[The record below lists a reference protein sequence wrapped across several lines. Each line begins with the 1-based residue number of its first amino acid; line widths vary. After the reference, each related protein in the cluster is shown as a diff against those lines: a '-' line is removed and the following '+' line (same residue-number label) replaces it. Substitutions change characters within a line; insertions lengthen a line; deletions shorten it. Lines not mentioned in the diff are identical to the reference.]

1 MSKQFFKN
9 LEWKVLICSLLLLA
23 IGLFALYSATMNKG
37 LIDFTK
43 QVRWFVVSIPVLLFF
58 TFVDYNKIL
67 KYSGFLYLI
76 FLGLL
81 VGVLFTTPISGASS
95 WYNLGEFSFQPSEI
109 GKIFILMF
117 IVSVIVRLQYKGKD
131 EINKLYKLII
141 SLIVAAIPIAL
152 IIKQPDYG
160 TALAYI
166 FAFIAIL
173 YVAGLRKRYIFLG
186 VILRRYRD
194 ISYI

>member
-1 MSKQFFKN
+1 MNKQFFKN
-9 LEWKVLICSLLLLA
+9 LEWKVLACSLLLLA
-23 IGLFALYSATMNKG
+23 IGLFALYSATINKG
-37 LIDFTK
+37 LVDFTK
-43 QVRWFVVSIPVLLFF
+43 QVRWFVVSIPFLLFF
-58 TFVDYNKIL
+58 TLVDYNKIL
-67 KYSGFLYLI
+67 KYSGFFYLI

-81 VGVLFTTPISGASS
+81 VGVLFTKPISGATS

-117 IVSVIVRLQYKGKD
+117 IVATIVRLQYKGKD

-152 IIKQPDYG
+152 IIRQPDYG

-173 YVAGLRKRYIFLG
+173 YVGGLRKRYIFLRNNTSE
-186 VILRRYRD
+186 VLV
-194 ISYI
+194 YI

>member
-1 MSKQFFKN
+1 MNKQFFKN
-9 LEWKVLICSLLLLA
+9 LEWKVLVCSLLLLA
-23 IGLFALYSATMNKG
+23 IGLFALYSATINKG
-37 LIDFTK
+37 LVDFTK
-43 QVRWFVVSIPVLLFF
+43 QVRWFVVSIPFLLFF
-58 TFVDYNKIL
+58 TLVDYNKIL
-67 KYSGFLYLI
+67 KYSGFFYLI

-81 VGVLFTTPISGASS
+81 VGVLFTKPISGATS

-117 IVSVIVRLQYKGKD
+117 IVATIVRLQYKGKD

-152 IIKQPDYG
+152 IIRQPDYG

-173 YVAGLRKRYIFLG
+173 YVGGLRKRYI
-186 VILRRYRD
+186 ILR
-194 ISYI
+194 SNTSEVLVYI

>member
-1 MSKQFFKN
+1 MNKQFFKN
-9 LEWKVLICSLLLLA
+9 LEWKVLVCSLLLLA
-23 IGLFALYSATMNKG
+23 IGLFALYSATINKG
-37 LIDFTK
+37 LVDFTK
-43 QVRWFVVSIPVLLFF
+43 QVRWFVVSIPFLLFF
-58 TFVDYNKIL
+58 TLVDYNKIL
-67 KYSGFLYLI
+67 KYSGFFYLI

-81 VGVLFTTPISGASS
+81 VGVLFTKPISGATS

-117 IVSVIVRLQYKGKD
+117 IVAAIVRLQYKGKD

-152 IIKQPDYG
+152 IIRQPDYG

-173 YVAGLRKRYIFLG
+173 YVGGLRKRYI
-186 VILRRYRD
+186 ILRNNT
-194 ISYI
+194 SEVLGYI

>member
-1 MSKQFFKN
+1 MNKQFFKN

-23 IGLFALYSATMNKG
+23 IGLFALYSATINKG
-37 LIDFTK
+37 LVDFTK
-43 QVRWFVVSIPVLLFF
+43 QVRWFVVSIPFLLFF
-58 TFVDYNKIL
+58 TLVDYNKIL
-67 KYSGFLYLI
+67 KYSGFFYLI

-81 VGVLFTTPISGASS
+81 VGVLFTKPISGATS

-117 IVSVIVRLQYKGKD
+117 IVATIVRLQYKGKD

-141 SLIVAAIPIAL
+141 ALIVAAIPITL
-152 IIKQPDYG
+152 IIRQPDYG

-166 FAFIAIL
+166 FAVTAIL
-173 YVAGLRKRYIFLG
+173 YVGGLRKRYIFLRSNTSE
-186 VILRRYRD
+186 VLV
-194 ISYI
+194 YI

>member
-1 MSKQFFKN
+1 MNKQFFKN
-9 LEWKVLICSLLLLA
+9 LEWKVLVCSLLLLA
-23 IGLFALYSATMNKG
+23 IGLFALYSATINKG
-37 LIDFTK
+37 LVDFTK
-43 QVRWFVVSIPVLLFF
+43 QVRWFVVSIPFLLFF
-58 TFVDYNKIL
+58 TLVDYNKIL
-67 KYSGFLYLI
+67 KYSGFFYLI

-81 VGVLFTTPISGASS
+81 VGVLFTKPISGATS
-95 WYNLGEFSFQPSEI
+95 WYNLGEFSFQPSEM

-117 IVSVIVRLQYKGKD
+117 IVATIVRLQYKGKD

-152 IIKQPDYG
+152 IIRQPDYG

-173 YVAGLRKRYIFLG
+173 YVGGLRKRYIFLRNNTSE
-186 VILRRYRD
+186 VLV
-194 ISYI
+194 YI

>member
-1 MSKQFFKN
+1 MNKQFFKN

-23 IGLFALYSATMNKG
+23 IGLFALYSATINKG
-37 LIDFTK
+37 LVDFTK
-43 QVRWFVVSIPVLLFF
+43 QVRWFVVSIPFLLFF
-58 TFVDYNKIL
+58 TLVDYNKIL
-67 KYSGFLYLI
+67 KYSGFFYLI

-81 VGVLFTTPISGASS
+81 VGVLFTKPISGATS

-117 IVSVIVRLQYKGKD
+117 IVATIVRLQYKGKD

-152 IIKQPDYG
+152 IIRQPDYG

-173 YVAGLRKRYIFLG
+173 YVGGLRKRYIFLRNNTSE
-186 VILRRYRD
+186 VLV
-194 ISYI
+194 YI

>member
-1 MSKQFFKN
+1 MNKQFFKN

-23 IGLFALYSATMNKG
+23 IGLFALYSATINKG
-37 LIDFTK
+37 LVDFTK
-43 QVRWFVVSIPVLLFF
+43 QVRWFVVSIPFLLFF
-58 TFVDYNKIL
+58 TLVDYNKIL
-67 KYSGFLYLI
+67 KYSGFFYII

-81 VGVLFTTPISGASS
+81 VGVLFTKPISGATS

-117 IVSVIVRLQYKGKD
+117 IVATIVRLQYKGKD

-152 IIKQPDYG
+152 IIRQPDYG

-173 YVAGLRKRYIFLG
+173 YVGGLRKRYIFLRNNTSE
-186 VILRRYRD
+186 VLV
-194 ISYI
+194 YI

>member
-23 IGLFALYSATMNKG
+23 IGLFALYSATINKG

-109 GKIFILMF
+109 G
-117 IVSVIVRLQYKGKD
+117 
-131 EINKLYKLII
+131 
-141 SLIVAAIPIAL
+141 
-152 IIKQPDYG
+152 
-160 TALAYI
+160 
-166 FAFIAIL
+166 
-173 YVAGLRKRYIFLG
+173 
-186 VILRRYRD
+186 
-194 ISYI
+194 SYS

>member
-1 MSKQFFKN
+1 MNKQFFKN

-23 IGLFALYSATMNKG
+23 IGLFALYSATINKG
-37 LIDFTK
+37 LVDFTK
-43 QVRWFVVSIPVLLFF
+43 QVRWFVVSIPFLLFF
-58 TFVDYNKIL
+58 TLVDYNKIL
-67 KYSGFLYLI
+67 KYSGFFYLI

-81 VGVLFTTPISGASS
+81 VGVLFTKPISGATS

-117 IVSVIVRLQYKGKD
+117 IVATIVRLQYKGKD

-166 FAFIAIL
+166 FAVIAIL
-173 YVAGLRKRYIFLG
+173 YVGGLRKRYI
-186 VILRRYRD
+186 ILRNNP
-194 ISYI
+194 SEVLVYI

>member
-1 MSKQFFKN
+1 MNKQFFKN

-23 IGLFALYSATMNKG
+23 IGLFALYSATINKG
-37 LIDFTK
+37 LVDFTK
-43 QVRWFVVSIPVLLFF
+43 QVRWFVVSIPFLLFF
-58 TFVDYNKIL
+58 TLVDYNKIL
-67 KYSGFLYLI
+67 KYSGFFYLI

-81 VGVLFTTPISGASS
+81 VGVLFTKPISGATS

-117 IVSVIVRLQYKGKD
+117 IVATIVRLQYKGKD
-131 EINKLYKLII
+131 EINKLHKLII
-141 SLIVAAIPIAL
+141 SLIVAAIPIVL
-152 IIKQPDYG
+152 IIRQPDYG

-173 YVAGLRKRYIFLG
+173 YVGGLRKRYIFLRNNTSEVLG
-186 VILRRYRD
+186 
-194 ISYI
+194 YI

>member
-23 IGLFALYSATMNKG
+23 IGLFALYSATINKG

-173 YVAGLRKRYIFLG
+173 YVGGLRKRYIFLRNNTSE
-186 VILRRYRD
+186 VLV
-194 ISYI
+194 YI

>member
-23 IGLFALYSATMNKG
+23 IGLFALYSATINKG

-152 IIKQPDYG
+152 IIRQPDYG

-173 YVAGLRKRYIFLG
+173 YVGGLRKRYI
-186 VILRRYRD
+186 ILRNNT
-194 ISYI
+194 SEVLVYI

>member
-1 MSKQFFKN
+1 MNKQFFKN
-9 LEWKVLICSLLLLA
+9 LEWKVLVCSLLLLA
-23 IGLFALYSATMNKG
+23 IGLFALYSATINKG
-37 LIDFTK
+37 LVDFTK
-43 QVRWFVVSIPVLLFF
+43 QVRWFVVSIPFLLFF
-58 TFVDYNKIL
+58 TLVDYNKIL
-67 KYSGFLYLI
+67 KYSGFFYLI

-81 VGVLFTTPISGASS
+81 LGVLFTKPISGATS

-117 IVSVIVRLQYKGKD
+117 IVATIVRLQYKGKD

-166 FAFIAIL
+166 FAVIAIL
-173 YVAGLRKRYIFLG
+173 YVGGLRKRYI
-186 VILRRYRD
+186 ILRNNP
-194 ISYI
+194 SEVLVYI

>member
-1 MSKQFFKN
+1 MNKQFFKN

-23 IGLFALYSATMNKG
+23 IGLFALYSATINKG
-37 LIDFTK
+37 LVDFTK
-43 QVRWFVVSIPVLLFF
+43 QVRWFVVSIPFLLFF
-58 TFVDYNKIL
+58 TLVDYNKIL
-67 KYSGFLYLI
+67 KYSGFFYLI

-81 VGVLFTTPISGASS
+81 VGVLFTKPISGATS

-117 IVSVIVRLQYKGKD
+117 IVATIVRLQYKGKD
-131 EINKLYKLII
+131 EVNKLYKLII

-152 IIKQPDYG
+152 IIRQPDYG

-173 YVAGLRKRYIFLG
+173 YVGGLRKRYIFLRNNTSE
-186 VILRRYRD
+186 VLV
-194 ISYI
+194 YI

>member
-1 MSKQFFKN
+1 MNKQFFKN

-23 IGLFALYSATMNKG
+23 IGLFALYSATINKG
-37 LIDFTK
+37 LVDFTK
-43 QVRWFVVSIPVLLFF
+43 QVRWFAVSIPFLLFF
-58 TFVDYNKIL
+58 TLVDYNKIL
-67 KYSGFLYLI
+67 KYSGFFYLI

-81 VGVLFTTPISGASS
+81 VGVLFTKPISGATS

-117 IVSVIVRLQYKGKD
+117 IVATIVRLQYKGKD

-152 IIKQPDYG
+152 IIRQPDYG

-173 YVAGLRKRYIFLG
+173 YVGGLRKRYIFLRNNTSE
-186 VILRRYRD
+186 VLV
-194 ISYI
+194 YI

>member
-1 MSKQFFKN
+1 MNKQFFKN
-9 LEWKVLICSLLLLA
+9 LEWKVLVCSLLLLA
-23 IGLFALYSATMNKG
+23 IGLFALYSATINKG
-37 LIDFTK
+37 LVDFTK
-43 QVRWFVVSIPVLLFF
+43 QVRWFVVSIPFLLFF
-58 TFVDYNKIL
+58 TLVDYNKIL
-67 KYSGFLYLI
+67 KYSGFFYLI

-81 VGVLFTTPISGASS
+81 VGVLFTKPISGATS

-117 IVSVIVRLQYKGKD
+117 IVATIVRLQYKGKD

-141 SLIVAAIPIAL
+141 SLIVAAIPITL

-166 FAFIAIL
+166 FAVIAIL
-173 YVAGLRKRYIFLG
+173 YVGGLRKRYIFLRSNTSE
-186 VILRRYRD
+186 VLV
-194 ISYI
+194 YI

>member
-1 MSKQFFKN
+1 MNKQFFKN

-23 IGLFALYSATMNKG
+23 IGLFALYSATINKG
-37 LIDFTK
+37 LVDFTK
-43 QVRWFVVSIPVLLFF
+43 QVRWFVVSIPFLLFF
-58 TFVDYNKIL
+58 TLVDYNKIL
-67 KYSGFLYLI
+67 KYSGFFYII

-81 VGVLFTTPISGASS
+81 VGVLFTKPISGATS
-95 WYNLGEFSFQPSEI
+95 WYNLGELSFQPSEI

-117 IVSVIVRLQYKGKD
+117 IVATIVRLQYKGKD

-152 IIKQPDYG
+152 IIRQPDYG

-173 YVAGLRKRYIFLG
+173 YVGGLRKRYIFLRNNTSE
-186 VILRRYRD
+186 VLV
-194 ISYI
+194 YI

>member
-1 MSKQFFKN
+1 MNKQFFKN

-23 IGLFALYSATMNKG
+23 IGLFALYSATINKG
-37 LIDFTK
+37 LVDFTK
-43 QVRWFVVSIPVLLFF
+43 QVRWFVVSIPFLLFF
-58 TFVDYNKIL
+58 TLVDYNKIL
-67 KYSGFLYLI
+67 KYSGFFYII

-81 VGVLFTTPISGASS
+81 VGVLFTKPISGATS

-117 IVSVIVRLQYKGKD
+117 IVATIVRLQYKGKD
-131 EINKLYKLII
+131 EINKLHKLII

-152 IIKQPDYG
+152 IIRQPDYG

-173 YVAGLRKRYIFLG
+173 YVGGLRKRYIFLRNNTSE
-186 VILRRYRD
+186 VLV
-194 ISYI
+194 YI

>member
-1 MSKQFFKN
+1 MNKQFFKN
-9 LEWKVLICSLLLLA
+9 LEWKVLVCSLLLLA
-23 IGLFALYSATMNKG
+23 IGLFALYSATINKG
-37 LIDFTK
+37 LVDFTK
-43 QVRWFVVSIPVLLFF
+43 QVRWFVVSIPFLLFF
-58 TFVDYNKIL
+58 TLVDYNKIL
-67 KYSGFLYLI
+67 KYSGFFYLI

-81 VGVLFTTPISGASS
+81 VGVLFTKPISGATS

-117 IVSVIVRLQYKGKD
+117 IVAIIVRLQYKGKD

-152 IIKQPDYG
+152 IIRQPDYG

-173 YVAGLRKRYIFLG
+173 YVGGLRKRYI
-186 VILRRYRD
+186 ILRNNT
-194 ISYI
+194 SEVLGYI

>member
-1 MSKQFFKN
+1 MNKQFFKN
-9 LEWKVLICSLLLLA
+9 LEWKVLVCSLLLLA
-23 IGLFALYSATMNKG
+23 IGLFALYSATINKG
-37 LIDFTK
+37 LVDFTK
-43 QVRWFVVSIPVLLFF
+43 QVRWFVVSIPFLLFF
-58 TFVDYNKIL
+58 TLVDYNKIL
-67 KYSGFLYLI
+67 KYSGFFYLI

-81 VGVLFTTPISGASS
+81 VGVLFTKPISGASS

-117 IVSVIVRLQYKGKD
+117 IVATIVRLQYKGKD

-166 FAFIAIL
+166 FAVIAIL
-173 YVAGLRKRYIFLG
+173 YVACLRKRYIFLG
-186 VILRRYRD
+186 VILRSYRD

>member
-1 MSKQFFKN
+1 MNKQFFKN
-9 LEWKVLICSLLLLA
+9 LEWRVLICSLLLLA
-23 IGLFALYSATMNKG
+23 IGLFALYSATINKG
-37 LIDFTK
+37 LVDFTK
-43 QVRWFVVSIPVLLFF
+43 QVRWFIVSIPFLLFF

-67 KYSGFLYLI
+67 KYSAFFYII
-76 FLGLL
+76 FIGLL
-81 VGVLFTTPISGASS
+81 VGVLFTSPISGATS

-117 IVSVIVRLQYKGKD
+117 IVATIVRLQYKGKD

-152 IIKQPDYG
+152 IIRQPDYG

-173 YVAGLRKRYIFLG
+173 YVGGLRKRYI
-186 VILRRYRD
+186 ILRNNT
-194 ISYI
+194 SEVLVYI

>member
-1 MSKQFFKN
+1 MNKQFFKN

-23 IGLFALYSATMNKG
+23 IGLFALYSATINKG
-37 LIDFTK
+37 MVDFTK
-43 QVRWFVVSIPVLLFF
+43 QVRWFVVSIPFLLFF
-58 TFVDYNKIL
+58 TLVDYNKIL
-67 KYSGFLYLI
+67 KYSGFFYLI

-81 VGVLFTTPISGASS
+81 VGVLFTKPISGATS

-117 IVSVIVRLQYKGKD
+117 IVATIVRLQYKGKD

-152 IIKQPDYG
+152 IIRQPDYG

-173 YVAGLRKRYIFLG
+173 YVGGLRKRYI
-186 VILRRYRD
+186 ILR
-194 ISYI
+194 SNTSEVLVYI

>member
-23 IGLFALYSATMNKG
+23 IGLFALYSATINKG
-37 LIDFTK
+37 LGDFTK
-43 QVRWFVVSIPVLLFF
+43 QVRWFVVSVPFLIFF

-67 KYSGFLYLI
+67 KYSAFFYII
-76 FLGLL
+76 FIGLL
-81 VGVLFTTPISGASS
+81 VGVLFTSPISGATS

-117 IVSVIVRLQYKGKD
+117 IVATIVRLQYKGKD

-152 IIKQPDYG
+152 IIRQPDYG

-173 YVAGLRKRYIFLG
+173 YVGGLRKRYIFLRNNTSE
-186 VILRRYRD
+186 VLV
-194 ISYI
+194 YI

>member
-23 IGLFALYSATMNKG
+23 IGLFALYSATINKG
-37 LIDFTK
+37 LVDFTK
-43 QVRWFVVSIPVLLFF
+43 QVRWFVVSIPFLLFF
-58 TFVDYNKIL
+58 TLVDYNKIL
-67 KYSGFLYLI
+67 KYSGFFYLI

-81 VGVLFTTPISGASS
+81 VGVLFTKPISGATS

-117 IVSVIVRLQYKGKD
+117 IVATIVRLQYKGKD

-141 SLIVAAIPIAL
+141 SLIVAAIPITL
-152 IIKQPDYG
+152 IIRQPDYG

-166 FAFIAIL
+166 FAVIAIL
-173 YVAGLRKRYIFLG
+173 YVGGLRKRYIFLRSNTSE
-186 VILRRYRD
+186 VLV
-194 ISYI
+194 YI

>member
-1 MSKQFFKN
+1 MNKQFFKN
-9 LEWKVLICSLLLLA
+9 LEWTVLICSLLLLA
-23 IGLFALYSATMNKG
+23 IGLFALYSATINKG
-37 LIDFTK
+37 LVDFTK
-43 QVRWFVVSIPVLLFF
+43 QVRWFVVSIPFLLFF
-58 TFVDYNKIL
+58 TLVDYNKIL
-67 KYSGFLYLI
+67 KYSGFFYLI

-81 VGVLFTTPISGASS
+81 VGVLFTKPISGATS

-117 IVSVIVRLQYKGKD
+117 IVATIVRLQYKGKD

-152 IIKQPDYG
+152 IIRQPDYG

-173 YVAGLRKRYIFLG
+173 YVGGHNKSLYK
-186 VILRRYRD
+186 
-194 ISYI
+194 SES

>member
-1 MSKQFFKN
+1 MNKQFFKN

-23 IGLFALYSATMNKG
+23 IGLFALYSATINKG
-37 LIDFTK
+37 LVDFRK
-43 QVRWFVVSIPVLLFF
+43 QVRWFVVSIPFLLFF
-58 TFVDYNKIL
+58 TLVDYNKIL
-67 KYSGFLYLI
+67 KYSGFFYLI

-81 VGVLFTTPISGASS
+81 VGVLFTKPISGATS

-117 IVSVIVRLQYKGKD
+117 IVATIVRLQYKGKD

-152 IIKQPDYG
+152 IIRQPDYG

-173 YVAGLRKRYIFLG
+173 YVGGLRKRYIFLRNNTSE
-186 VILRRYRD
+186 VLV
-194 ISYI
+194 YI

>member
-23 IGLFALYSATMNKG
+23 IGLFALYSATINKG

-117 IVSVIVRLQYKGKD
+117 IVSVIVRLQYKEKM
-131 EINKLYKLII
+131 
-141 SLIVAAIPIAL
+141 
-152 IIKQPDYG
+152 
-160 TALAYI
+160 
-166 FAFIAIL
+166 
-173 YVAGLRKRYIFLG
+173 R
-186 VILRRYRD
+186 
-194 ISYI
+194 

>member
-1 MSKQFFKN
+1 MNKQFFKN
-9 LEWKVLICSLLLLA
+9 LEWRVLICSLLLLA
-23 IGLFALYSATMNKG
+23 IGLFALYSATINKG
-37 LIDFTK
+37 LVDFTK
-43 QVRWFVVSIPVLLFF
+43 QVRWFIVSIPFLLFF

-67 KYSGFLYLI
+67 KYSAFFYII
-76 FLGLL
+76 FIGLL
-81 VGVLFTTPISGASS
+81 VGVLFTSPISGATS

-117 IVSVIVRLQYKGKD
+117 IVATIVRLQYKGKD

-152 IIKQPDYG
+152 IIRQPDYG

-173 YVAGLRKRYIFLG
+173 YVGGLRKRYI
-186 VILRRYRD
+186 ILR
-194 ISYI
+194 SNTSEVLVYI

>member
-9 LEWKVLICSLLLLA
+9 LEWKVFICSLLLLA
-23 IGLFALYSATMNKG
+23 IGLFALYSATINKG
-37 LIDFTK
+37 LVDFTK
-43 QVRWFVVSIPVLLFF
+43 QVRWFVVSIPFLLFF
-58 TFVDYNKIL
+58 TLVDYNKIL
-67 KYSGFLYLI
+67 KYSGFFYLI

-81 VGVLFTTPISGASS
+81 VGVLFTKPISGATS

-117 IVSVIVRLQYKGKD
+117 IVATIVRLQYKGKD

-152 IIKQPDYG
+152 IIRQPDYG

-173 YVAGLRKRYIFLG
+173 YVGGLRKRYI
-186 VILRRYRD
+186 ILRNNT
-194 ISYI
+194 SEVLVYI

>member
-1 MSKQFFKN
+1 MNKQFFKN

-23 IGLFALYSATMNKG
+23 IGLFALYSATINKG
-37 LIDFTK
+37 LVDFTK
-43 QVRWFVVSIPVLLFF
+43 QVRWFVVSIPFLLFF
-58 TFVDYNKIL
+58 TLVDYNKIL
-67 KYSGFLYLI
+67 KYSGFFYLI

-81 VGVLFTTPISGASS
+81 LGVLFTKPISGATS

-117 IVSVIVRLQYKGKD
+117 IVATIVRLQYKGKD

-152 IIKQPDYG
+152 IIRQPDYG

-173 YVAGLRKRYIFLG
+173 YVGGLRKRYIFL
-186 VILRRYRD
+186 RNN
-194 ISYI
+194 ISEVLVYI

>member
-1 MSKQFFKN
+1 MNKQFFKN
-9 LEWKVLICSLLLLA
+9 LEWRVLICSLLLLA
-23 IGLFALYSATMNKG
+23 IGLFALYSATINKG
-37 LIDFTK
+37 LVDFTK
-43 QVRWFVVSIPVLLFF
+43 QVRWFIVSIPFLLFF

-67 KYSGFLYLI
+67 KYSAFFYII
-76 FLGLL
+76 FIGLL
-81 VGVLFTTPISGASS
+81 VGVLFTSPISGATS
-95 WYNLGEFSFQPSEI
+95 WYNLGELSFQPSEI

-117 IVSVIVRLQYKGKD
+117 IVATIVRLQYKGKD

-152 IIKQPDYG
+152 IIRQPDYG

-173 YVAGLRKRYIFLG
+173 YVGGLRKRYIFLRSNTSE
-186 VILRRYRD
+186 VLV
-194 ISYI
+194 YI

>member
-1 MSKQFFKN
+1 MNKQFFKN
-9 LEWKVLICSLLLLA
+9 LEWKVLVCSLLLLA
-23 IGLFALYSATMNKG
+23 IGLFALYSATINKG
-37 LIDFTK
+37 LVDFTK
-43 QVRWFVVSIPVLLFF
+43 QVRWFVVSIPFLLFF
-58 TFVDYNKIL
+58 TLVDYNKIL
-67 KYSGFLYLI
+67 KYSGFFYLI

-81 VGVLFTTPISGASS
+81 VGVLFTKPISGATS

-117 IVSVIVRLQYKGKD
+117 IVAIIVRLQYKGKD

-152 IIKQPDYG
+152 IIRQPDYG

-173 YVAGLRKRYIFLG
+173 YVGGLSKRYI
-186 VILRRYRD
+186 ILR
-194 ISYI
+194 SNTSEVLVYI

>member
-1 MSKQFFKN
+1 MNKQFFKN

-23 IGLFALYSATMNKG
+23 IGLFALYSATINKG
-37 LIDFTK
+37 LVDFTK
-43 QVRWFVVSIPVLLFF
+43 QVRWFVVSIPFLLFF
-58 TFVDYNKIL
+58 TLVDYNKIL
-67 KYSGFLYLI
+67 KYSGFFYLI

-81 VGVLFTTPISGASS
+81 VGVLFTKPISGATS

-117 IVSVIVRLQYKGKD
+117 IVATIVRLQYKGKD

-173 YVAGLRKRYIFLG
+173 YVGGLKKRYIFLRSNTSE
-186 VILRRYRD
+186 VLV
-194 ISYI
+194 YI

>member
-1 MSKQFFKN
+1 MNKQFFKN
-9 LEWKVLICSLLLLA
+9 LEWKVLVCSLLLLA
-23 IGLFALYSATMNKG
+23 IGLFALYSATINKG
-37 LIDFTK
+37 LVDFTK
-43 QVRWFVVSIPVLLFF
+43 QVRWFVVSIPFLLFF
-58 TFVDYNKIL
+58 TLIDYNKIL
-67 KYSGFLYLI
+67 KYSGFFYLI

-81 VGVLFTTPISGASS
+81 VGVLFTKPISGATS

-117 IVSVIVRLQYKGKD
+117 IVATIVRLQYKGKD

-152 IIKQPDYG
+152 IIRQPDYG

-173 YVAGLRKRYIFLG
+173 YVGGLRKRYIFLRNNTSE
-186 VILRRYRD
+186 VLV
-194 ISYI
+194 YI